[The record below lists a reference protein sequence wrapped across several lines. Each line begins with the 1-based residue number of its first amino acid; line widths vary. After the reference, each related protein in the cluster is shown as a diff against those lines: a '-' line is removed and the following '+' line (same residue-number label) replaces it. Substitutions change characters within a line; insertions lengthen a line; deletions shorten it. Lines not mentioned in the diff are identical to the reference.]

1 MHFTHY
7 RWSDKLLLY
16 ISDHRAIT
24 VATYII
30 KLFWLQKVSHSI
42 CAVCVCVSHV
52 FLCVS
57 FTKLECHLI
66 SKRFYCNIKM
76 GWTTRMNFSQHY
88 KMCTCMYLRIFQ
100 KVVVTALAQN
110 TRTHTHLVL
119 IMIFMRLSPYTL
131 LIIRIQSCAFII
143 MVCTCAGLKMQ
154 YSLRH
159 APHSTDTSQIPHTC
173 NAKWNV
179 SVWDADDIGRQTC
192 RNNALNLKKWI
203 EDEK

>member
-1 MHFTHY
+1 MFSPLCTL
-7 RWSDKLLLY
+7 RITDDLISCFY
-16 ISDHRAIT
+16 ISRTTERLRSQLILSN
-24 VATYII
+24 YFGYK
-30 KLFWLQKVSHSI
+30 KLRIPSVP
-42 CAVCVCVSHV
+42 CVCVSHV
-52 FLCVS
+52 FLCVR

-66 SKRFYCNIKM
+66 SKRFYCNMKM

-88 KMCTCMYLRIFQ
+88 KMCTCMYLRIVQ

-110 TRTHTHLVL
+110 TRTHIHLVL
-119 IMIFMRLSPYTL
+119 IMIFIRLSPYTL

-154 YSLRH
+154 CILRH

-192 RNNALNLKKWI
+192 RNNALSLKK
-203 EDEK
+203 